1 MMMRRQSLQEAK
13 KKKAHVAVRPELA
26 ALLPLLLL
34 NILFQNDILHPE
46 RCQRLAKPSSSV
58 HRFFN
63 ALQSA
68 DANAGHGINHR

>member
-1 MMMRRQSLQEAK
+1 
-13 KKKAHVAVRPELA
+13 VRPELA
-26 ALLPLLLL
+26 ALLPLLLLL